1 MKIVPFINS
10 NIPAVADLADN
21 KKINNRQAVKFGEIK
36 DTFEASNPIKND
48 KIIDINRVGKNLHVS
63 FTGEFKNPIVRE
75 VPAVDFKLSGVM
87 KHQLGTAGGRDAV
100 DDTVVKLANSNWKEG
115 KEFDYSI
122 EIQENEKDGKIY
134 KNKVININDKDFG
147 TVGTV
152 PVTLTNKFAKLIE
165 SNPAEK
171 DNFKFTL
178 TNVNGGVNS
187 AYPTVG
193 IETTFKYV
201 GKNEE
206 VAKQTKDLFTSLI
219 DSDKKTVASS
229 VSMYEEPTS
238 PKEVLE
244 RMFDIEGQKKGL
256 GKVRE
261 LKTAIDTISKEINN
275 PKNKNILVLGHCKPD
290 GDTIGCVLGMQAA
303 IKGAYPDRN
312 VDMAIDDDIPNNF
325 AKLPGVDNIKRPYNG
340 FAVYQLEKN
349 VELLQRSDSD
359 AAKEQIKKLQKE
371 EERLKDPSRTF
382 DAGSINGKPKKY
394 DLVIMMDTPTPGRTS
409 KNFKKYFESADK
421 TIFIDHHPHRASE
434 WASESKK
441 LGLDLEKV
449 KENNLFCVAD
459 TVPAATQIVTAIADK
474 AGLLGKMFKNSLE
487 SAKQFVA
494 GISAGALTD
503 TCRFDKVASHDA
515 KDYAKPVTQRP
526 TYKPEGMTK
535 WLYNELGKAGGGD
548 IDKQWMRLNLDYELP
563 NKRIQNAD
571 GTFAPGPRDMV
582 LEKSVKGRIMDA
594 ELGVGMITVSYDD
607 MQEVLEVAKK
617 QDKKVQFNDVYS
629 AFKSSQALTSLK
641 MPGSVKENVE
651 EMSARGQAYSTYK
664 SPYDYDRLAV
674 LITQSQK
681 QGELNNNSQIADK
694 NSYSFSFRSSG
705 QSNLAQ
711 IAATLFGGGG
721 HSQAAGGGISM
732 KDLTL
737 ETPLKVMINGK
748 EEKDFAKVFAK
759 VNDIIAKK
767 ADSSEIKIEKA
778 EKDGKSIPEL
788 IKSITAEMRKTQTPK
803 PVVEKVPAEK
813 TEIAKQKE
821 AKVA

>member
-10 NIPAVADLADN
+10 NIPVVADN
-21 KKINNRQAVKFGEIK
+21 KKVNNYQSLKFGEIK

-63 FTGEFKNPIVRE
+63 FTGGEFKNPIVRE
-75 VPAVDFKLSGVM
+75 VPAVNFKLSGVM
-87 KHQLGTAGGRDAV
+87 KHQAGTAGGRDAV
-100 DDTVVKLANSNWKEG
+100 DDSVVKLAASDWKEG
-115 KEFDYSI
+115 REFDYSI
-122 EIQENEKDGKIY
+122 NIEENEKDGKIY
-134 KNKVININDKDFG
+134 KNKVLNINDKEYG
-147 TVGTV
+147 NIGTV
-152 PVTLTNKFAKLIE
+152 PVTLTNRFAKLIE

-171 DNFKFTL
+171 DNFKFEL

-187 AYPTVG
+187 AFPTVG
-193 IETTFKYV
+193 LEVAFKYV
-201 GKNEE
+201 GKDEN
-206 VAKQTKDLFTSLI
+206 VKQQTKDLFKSLI

-229 VSMYEEPTS
+229 VAMFEEPTS

-261 LKTAIDTISKEINN
+261 LKTAIDTIAKEINN

-303 IKGAYPDRN
+303 IKGAYPERN

-325 AKLPGVDNIKRPYNG
+325 AKLPGIDNIKRPYNG

-349 VELLQRSDSD
+349 IELLQRSDSD
-359 AAKEQIKKLQKE
+359 AVKAQIKKLQKE
-371 EERLKDPSRTF
+371 EERLKNPDRTF
-382 DAGSINGKPKKY
+382 DAGAINGKAKKY
-394 DLVIMMDTPTPGRTS
+394 DLVIMLDTPVPGRTS

-421 TIFIDHHPHRASE
+421 TIFIDHHPHRANE
-434 WASESKK
+434 WAAESKK
-441 LGLDLEKV
+441 LGLDLDKI
-449 KENNLFCVAD
+449 KANNLFCVAD

-494 GISAGALTD
+494 GVSAGTLTD
-503 TCRFDKVASHDA
+503 TCRFDKVASHDS
-515 KDYAKPVTQRP
+515 KDYAKPVTERP

-535 WLYNELGKAGGGD
+535 WLYNELEKVGGG
-548 IDKQWMRLNLDYELP
+548 IDKQWIRLNLDYELP
-563 NKRIQNAD
+563 NKRIKNAD
-571 GTFAPGPRDMV
+571 GTFVPGPRDMV

-594 ELGVGMITVSYDD
+594 DLGVGMITVSYDD
-607 MQEVLEVAKK
+607 MQEVFEVAQK

-641 MPGSVKENVE
+641 MPGSVKEDVE
-651 EMSARGQAYSTYK
+651 GMSVKGQAYSTYK

-681 QGELNNNSQIADK
+681 QGELNANSQIADK
-694 NSYSFSFRSSG
+694 NTYSFSFRSGG

-711 IAATLFGGGG
+711 VAATLFGGGG

-778 EKDGKSIPEL
+778 DKEGKSIPEL

-803 PVVEKVPAEK
+803 PVVEKTA
-813 TEIAKQKE
+813 
-821 AKVA
+821 VAPKKLEVAA

>member
-10 NIPAVADLADN
+10 SIPAVADN
-21 KKINNRQAVKFGEIK
+21 KKVNNYQTLKFGEIK

-63 FTGEFKNPIVRE
+63 FTGGEFKNPIVRE
-75 VPAVDFKLSGVM
+75 VPAVNFKLSGVM
-87 KHQLGTAGGRDAV
+87 KHQAGTAGGRDAV
-100 DDTVVKLANSNWKEG
+100 DDSVVKLAASDWKEG
-115 KEFDYSI
+115 REFDYSI
-122 EIQENEKDGKIY
+122 NIEENEKDGKIY
-134 KNKVININDKDFG
+134 KNKVLNINDKDYG
-147 TVGTV
+147 NVGTV

-171 DNFKFTL
+171 DNFKFEL

-187 AYPTVG
+187 AFPTVG
-193 IETTFKYV
+193 LEVAFKYV
-201 GKNEE
+201 GKDEN
-206 VAKQTKDLFTSLI
+206 VKQQTKDLFTSLI

-229 VSMYEEPTS
+229 VSMFEEPTS

-261 LKTAIDTISKEINN
+261 LKTAIDTIAKEINN

-303 IKGAYPDRN
+303 IKGAYPERN

-349 VELLQRSDSD
+349 IELLQRSDSD

-371 EERLKDPSRTF
+371 ETRLKNPDRTF
-382 DAGSINGKPKKY
+382 DAGAIDGKAKKY
-394 DLVIMMDTPTPGRTS
+394 DLVIMLDTPVPGRTS

-434 WASESKK
+434 WAAESKK
-441 LGLDLEKV
+441 LGLDLDKV
-449 KENNLFCVAD
+449 KANNLFCVAD

-494 GISAGALTD
+494 GVSAGTLTD
-503 TCRFDKVASHDA
+503 TCRFDKVASHDS
-515 KDYAKPVTQRP
+515 KDYAKPVTERP

-535 WLYNELGKAGGGD
+535 WLYNELEKVGGG
-548 IDKQWMRLNLDYELP
+548 IDKQWIRLNLDYELP
-563 NKRIQNAD
+563 NKRIKNAD
-571 GTFAPGPRDMV
+571 GTFVPGPRDMV

-594 ELGVGMITVSYDD
+594 DLGVGMITVSYDD
-607 MQEVLEVAKK
+607 MQEVFEAAQK
-617 QDKKVQFNDVYS
+617 QDKNVQFNDVYS

-641 MPGSVKENVE
+641 MPGSVKEDVE
-651 EMSARGQAYSTYK
+651 GMSAKGQAYSTYK

-674 LITQSQK
+674 LITQNQK
-681 QGELNNNSQIADK
+681 QGELNANSQIADK
-694 NSYSFSFRSSG
+694 NTYSFSFRSSG

-711 IAATLFGGGG
+711 VAATLFGGGG

-778 EKDGKSIPEL
+778 DKEGKSIPEL

-803 PVVEKVPAEK
+803 PVVEKTA
-813 TEIAKQKE
+813 
-821 AKVA
+821 VAPKKLEVAA

>member
-10 NIPAVADLADN
+10 SIPAVADN
-21 KKINNRQAVKFGEIK
+21 KKVNNYQPLKFGEIK

-63 FTGEFKNPIVRE
+63 FTGGEFKNPIVRE
-75 VPAVDFKLSGVM
+75 VPAVNFKLSGVM
-87 KHQLGTAGGRDAV
+87 KHQAGTAGGRDAV
-100 DDTVVKLANSNWKEG
+100 DDSVVKLAASDWKEG
-115 KEFDYSI
+115 REFDYSI
-122 EIQENEKDGKIY
+122 NIEENEKDGKIY
-134 KNKVININDKDFG
+134 KNKVLNINDKDYG
-147 TVGTV
+147 NVGTV

-171 DNFKFTL
+171 DNFKFEL

-187 AYPTVG
+187 AFPTVG
-193 IETTFKYV
+193 LEVAFKYV
-201 GKNEE
+201 GKDEN
-206 VAKQTKDLFTSLI
+206 VKQQTKDLFTSLI

-229 VSMYEEPTS
+229 VSMFEEPTS

-261 LKTAIDTISKEINN
+261 LKTAIDTIAKEINN

-303 IKGAYPDRN
+303 IKGAYPERN

-349 VELLQRSDSD
+349 IELLQRSDSD

-371 EERLKDPSRTF
+371 ETRLKNPDRTF
-382 DAGSINGKPKKY
+382 DAGAIDGKAKKY
-394 DLVIMMDTPTPGRTS
+394 DLVIMLDTPVPGRTS

-434 WASESKK
+434 WAAESKK
-441 LGLDLEKV
+441 LGLDLDKV
-449 KENNLFCVAD
+449 KANNLFCVAD

-494 GISAGALTD
+494 GVSAGTLTD
-503 TCRFDKVASHDA
+503 TCRFDKVASHDS
-515 KDYAKPVTQRP
+515 KDYAKPVTERP

-535 WLYNELGKAGGGD
+535 WLYNELEKVGGG
-548 IDKQWMRLNLDYELP
+548 IDKQWIRLNLDYELP
-563 NKRIQNAD
+563 NKRIKNAD
-571 GTFAPGPRDMV
+571 GTFVPGPRDMV

-594 ELGVGMITVSYDD
+594 DLGVGMITVSYDD
-607 MQEVLEVAKK
+607 MQEVFEAAQK

-641 MPGSVKENVE
+641 MPGSVKEDVE
-651 EMSARGQAYSTYK
+651 GMSAKGQAYSTYK

-674 LITQSQK
+674 LITQNQK
-681 QGELNNNSQIADK
+681 QGELNANSQIADK
-694 NSYSFSFRSSG
+694 NTYSFSFRSSG

-711 IAATLFGGGG
+711 VVATLFGGGG

-778 EKDGKSIPEL
+778 DKEGKSIPEL

-803 PVVEKVPAEK
+803 PVVEKTV
-813 TEIAKQKE
+813 
-821 AKVA
+821 VAPKKLEVAA

>member
-10 NIPAVADLADN
+10 SIPAVADN
-21 KKINNRQAVKFGEIK
+21 KKVNNYQPLKFGEIK

-63 FTGEFKNPIVRE
+63 FTGGEFKNPIVRE
-75 VPAVDFKLSGVM
+75 VPAVNFKLSCVM
-87 KHQLGTAGGRDAV
+87 KHQAGTAGGRDAV
-100 DDTVVKLANSNWKEG
+100 DDSVVKLAASDWKEG
-115 KEFDYSI
+115 REFDYSI
-122 EIQENEKDGKIY
+122 NIEENEKDGKIY
-134 KNKVININDKDFG
+134 KNKVLNINDKDYG
-147 TVGTV
+147 NVGTV

-171 DNFKFTL
+171 DNFKFEL

-187 AYPTVG
+187 AFPTVG
-193 IETTFKYV
+193 LEVAFKYV
-201 GKNEE
+201 GKDEN
-206 VAKQTKDLFTSLI
+206 VKQQTKDLFTSLI

-229 VSMYEEPTS
+229 VSMFEEPTS

-261 LKTAIDTISKEINN
+261 LKTAIDTIAKEINN

-303 IKGAYPDRN
+303 IKGAYPERN

-349 VELLQRSDSD
+349 IELLQRSDSD

-371 EERLKDPSRTF
+371 ETRLKNPDRTF
-382 DAGSINGKPKKY
+382 DAGAIDGKAKKY
-394 DLVIMMDTPTPGRTS
+394 DLVIMLDTPVPGRTS

-434 WASESKK
+434 WAAESKK
-441 LGLDLEKV
+441 LGLDLDKI
-449 KENNLFCVAD
+449 KANNLFCVAD

-494 GISAGALTD
+494 GVSAGTLTD
-503 TCRFDKVASHDA
+503 TCRFDKVASHDS
-515 KDYAKPVTQRP
+515 KDYAKPVTERP

-535 WLYNELGKAGGGD
+535 WLYNELEKVGGG
-548 IDKQWMRLNLDYELP
+548 IDKQWIRLNLDYELP
-563 NKRIQNAD
+563 NKRIKNAD
-571 GTFAPGPRDMV
+571 GTFVPGPRDMV

-594 ELGVGMITVSYDD
+594 DLGVGMITVSYDD
-607 MQEVLEVAKK
+607 MQEVFEAAQK

-641 MPGSVKENVE
+641 MPGSVKEDVE
-651 EMSARGQAYSTYK
+651 GMSAKGQAYSTYK

-674 LITQSQK
+674 LITQNQK
-681 QGELNNNSQIADK
+681 QGELNANSQIADK
-694 NSYSFSFRSSG
+694 NTYSFSFRSSG

-711 IAATLFGGGG
+711 VAATLFGGGG

-778 EKDGKSIPEL
+778 DKEGKSIPEL

-803 PVVEKVPAEK
+803 PVVEKTA
-813 TEIAKQKE
+813 
-821 AKVA
+821 VAPKKLEVAA

>member
-10 NIPAVADLADN
+10 SIPAVADN
-21 KKINNRQAVKFGEIK
+21 KKVNNYQPLKFGEIK
-36 DTFEASNPIKND
+36 DTFEASNSIKND

-63 FTGEFKNPIVRE
+63 FTGGEFKNPIVRE
-75 VPAVDFKLSGVM
+75 VPAVNFKLSGVM
-87 KHQLGTAGGRDAV
+87 KHQAGTAGGRDAV
-100 DDTVVKLANSNWKEG
+100 DDSVVKLAASDWKEG
-115 KEFDYSI
+115 REFDYSI
-122 EIQENEKDGKIY
+122 NIEENEKDGKIY
-134 KNKVININDKDFG
+134 KNKVLNINDKDYG
-147 TVGTV
+147 NVGTV

-171 DNFKFTL
+171 DNFKFEL

-187 AYPTVG
+187 AFPTVG
-193 IETTFKYV
+193 LEVAFKYV
-201 GKNEE
+201 GKDEN
-206 VAKQTKDLFTSLI
+206 VKQQTKDLFTSLI

-229 VSMYEEPTS
+229 VSMFEEPTS

-261 LKTAIDTISKEINN
+261 LKTAIDTIAKEINN

-303 IKGAYPDRN
+303 IKGAYPERN

-349 VELLQRSDSD
+349 IELLQRSDSD

-371 EERLKDPSRTF
+371 ETRLKNPDRTF
-382 DAGSINGKPKKY
+382 DAGAIDGKAKKY
-394 DLVIMMDTPTPGRTS
+394 DLVIMLDTPVPGRTS

-434 WASESKK
+434 WAAESKK
-441 LGLDLEKV
+441 LGLDLDKV
-449 KENNLFCVAD
+449 KANNLFCVAD

-494 GISAGALTD
+494 GVSAGTLTD
-503 TCRFDKVASHDA
+503 TCRFDKVASHDS
-515 KDYAKPVTQRP
+515 KDYAKPVTERP

-535 WLYNELGKAGGGD
+535 WLYNELEKVGGG
-548 IDKQWMRLNLDYELP
+548 IDKQWIRLNLDYELP
-563 NKRIQNAD
+563 NKRIKNAD
-571 GTFAPGPRDMV
+571 GTFVPGPRDMV

-594 ELGVGMITVSYDD
+594 DLGVGMITVSYDD
-607 MQEVLEVAKK
+607 MQEVFEAAQK

-641 MPGSVKENVE
+641 MPGSVKEDVE
-651 EMSARGQAYSTYK
+651 GMSAKGQAYSTYK

-674 LITQSQK
+674 LITQNQK
-681 QGELNNNSQIADK
+681 QGELNANSQIADK
-694 NSYSFSFRSSG
+694 NTYSFSFRSSG

-711 IAATLFGGGG
+711 VAATLFGGGG

-778 EKDGKSIPEL
+778 DKEGKSIPEL

-803 PVVEKVPAEK
+803 PVVEKTA
-813 TEIAKQKE
+813 
-821 AKVA
+821 VAPKKLEVAA

>member
-10 NIPAVADLADN
+10 SIPAVADN
-21 KKINNRQAVKFGEIK
+21 KKVNNYQPLKFGEIK

-63 FTGEFKNPIVRE
+63 FTGGEFKNPIVRE
-75 VPAVDFKLSGVM
+75 VPAVNFKLSGVM
-87 KHQLGTAGGRDAV
+87 KHQAGTAGGRDAV
-100 DDTVVKLANSNWKEG
+100 DDSVVKLAASDWKEG
-115 KEFDYSI
+115 REFDYSI
-122 EIQENEKDGKIY
+122 NIEENEKDGKIY
-134 KNKVININDKDFG
+134 KNKVLNINDKDYG
-147 TVGTV
+147 NVGTV

-171 DNFKFTL
+171 DNFKFEL

-187 AYPTVG
+187 AFPTVG
-193 IETTFKYV
+193 LEVAFKYV
-201 GKNEE
+201 GKDEN
-206 VAKQTKDLFTSLI
+206 VKQQTKDLFTSLI

-229 VSMYEEPTS
+229 VSMFEEPTS

-261 LKTAIDTISKEINN
+261 LKTAIDTIAKEINN

-303 IKGAYPDRN
+303 IKGAYPERN

-349 VELLQRSDSD
+349 IELLQRSDSD

-371 EERLKDPSRTF
+371 ETRLKNPDRTF
-382 DAGSINGKPKKY
+382 DAGAIDGKAKKY
-394 DLVIMMDTPTPGRTS
+394 DLVIMLDTPVPGRTS

-434 WASESKK
+434 WAAESKK
-441 LGLDLEKV
+441 LGLDLDKV
-449 KENNLFCVAD
+449 KANNLFCVAD

-494 GISAGALTD
+494 GVSAGTLTD
-503 TCRFDKVASHDA
+503 TCRFDKVASHDS
-515 KDYAKPVTQRP
+515 KDYAKPVTERP

-535 WLYNELGKAGGGD
+535 WLYNELEKVGGG
-548 IDKQWMRLNLDYELP
+548 IDKQWIRLNLDYELP
-563 NKRIQNAD
+563 NKRIKNAD
-571 GTFAPGPRDMV
+571 GTFVPGPRDMV

-594 ELGVGMITVSYDD
+594 DLGVGMITVSYDD
-607 MQEVLEVAKK
+607 MQEVFEAAQK

-641 MPGSVKENVE
+641 MPGSVKEDVE
-651 EMSARGQAYSTYK
+651 GMSAKGQAYSTYK

-674 LITQSQK
+674 LITQNQK
-681 QGELNNNSQIADK
+681 QGELNANSQIADK
-694 NSYSFSFRSSG
+694 NTYSFSFRSSG

-711 IAATLFGGGG
+711 VAATLFGGGG

-778 EKDGKSIPEL
+778 DKEGKSIPEL

-803 PVVEKVPAEK
+803 PVVEKTA
-813 TEIAKQKE
+813 
-821 AKVA
+821 VAPKKLEVAA

>member
-10 NIPAVADLADN
+10 SIPAVADN
-21 KKINNRQAVKFGEIK
+21 KKVNNYQPLKFGEIK

-63 FTGEFKNPIVRE
+63 FTGGEFKNPIVRE
-75 VPAVDFKLSGVM
+75 VPAVNFKLSGVM
-87 KHQLGTAGGRDAV
+87 KHQAGTAGGRDAV
-100 DDTVVKLANSNWKEG
+100 DDSVVKLAASDWKEG
-115 KEFDYSI
+115 REFDYSI
-122 EIQENEKDGKIY
+122 NIEENEKDGKIY
-134 KNKVININDKDFG
+134 KNKVLNISDKDYG
-147 TVGTV
+147 NVGTV

-171 DNFKFTL
+171 DNFKFEL

-187 AYPTVG
+187 AFPTVG
-193 IETTFKYV
+193 LEVAFKYV
-201 GKNEE
+201 GKDEN
-206 VAKQTKDLFTSLI
+206 VKQQTKDLFTSLI

-229 VSMYEEPTS
+229 VSMFEEPTS

-261 LKTAIDTISKEINN
+261 LKTAIDTIAKEINN

-303 IKGAYPDRN
+303 IKGAYPERN

-349 VELLQRSDSD
+349 IELLQRSDSD

-371 EERLKDPSRTF
+371 ETRLKNPDRTF
-382 DAGSINGKPKKY
+382 DAGAIDGKAKKY
-394 DLVIMMDTPTPGRTS
+394 DLVIMLDTPVPGRTS

-434 WASESKK
+434 WAAESKK
-441 LGLDLEKV
+441 LGLDLDKV
-449 KENNLFCVAD
+449 KANNLFCVAD

-494 GISAGALTD
+494 GVSAGTLTD
-503 TCRFDKVASHDA
+503 TCRFDKVASHDS
-515 KDYAKPVTQRP
+515 KDYAKPVTERP

-535 WLYNELGKAGGGD
+535 WLYNELEKVGGG
-548 IDKQWMRLNLDYELP
+548 IDKQWIRLNLDYELP
-563 NKRIQNAD
+563 NKRIKNAD
-571 GTFAPGPRDMV
+571 GTFVPGPRDMV

-594 ELGVGMITVSYDD
+594 DLGVGMITVSYDD
-607 MQEVLEVAKK
+607 MQEVFEAAQK

-641 MPGSVKENVE
+641 MPGSVKEDVE
-651 EMSARGQAYSTYK
+651 GMSAKGQAYSTYK

-674 LITQSQK
+674 LITQNQK
-681 QGELNNNSQIADK
+681 QGELNANSQIADK
-694 NSYSFSFRSSG
+694 NTYSFSFRSSG

-711 IAATLFGGGG
+711 VAATLFGGGG

-778 EKDGKSIPEL
+778 DKEGKSIPEL

-803 PVVEKVPAEK
+803 PVVEKTA
-813 TEIAKQKE
+813 
-821 AKVA
+821 VAPKKLEVAA

>member
-10 NIPAVADLADN
+10 SIPAVADN
-21 KKINNRQAVKFGEIK
+21 KKVNNYQPLKFGEIK

-63 FTGEFKNPIVRE
+63 FTGGEFKNPIVRE
-75 VPAVDFKLSGVM
+75 VPAVNFKLSGVM
-87 KHQLGTAGGRDAV
+87 KHQAGTAGGRDAV
-100 DDTVVKLANSNWKEG
+100 DDSVVKLAASDWKEG
-115 KEFDYSI
+115 REFDYSI
-122 EIQENEKDGKIY
+122 NIEENEKDGKIY
-134 KNKVININDKDFG
+134 KNKVLNINDKDYG
-147 TVGTV
+147 NVGTV

-171 DNFKFTL
+171 DNFKFEL

-187 AYPTVG
+187 AFPTVG
-193 IETTFKYV
+193 LEVAFKYV
-201 GKNEE
+201 GKDEN
-206 VAKQTKDLFTSLI
+206 VKQQTKDLFTSLI

-229 VSMYEEPTS
+229 VSMFEEPTS

-261 LKTAIDTISKEINN
+261 LKTAIDTIAKEINN

-303 IKGAYPDRN
+303 IKGAYPERN

-349 VELLQRSDSD
+349 IELLQRSDSD

-371 EERLKDPSRTF
+371 ETRLKNPDRTF
-382 DAGSINGKPKKY
+382 DAGAIDGKAKKY
-394 DLVIMMDTPTPGRTS
+394 DLVIMLDTPVPGRTS

-434 WASESKK
+434 WAAESKK
-441 LGLDLEKV
+441 LGLDLDKV
-449 KENNLFCVAD
+449 KANNLFCVAD

-494 GISAGALTD
+494 GVSAGTLTD
-503 TCRFDKVASHDA
+503 TCRFDKVASHDS
-515 KDYAKPVTQRP
+515 KDYAKPVTERP

-535 WLYNELGKAGGGD
+535 WLYNELEKVGGG
-548 IDKQWMRLNLDYELP
+548 IDKQWIRLNLDYELP
-563 NKRIQNAD
+563 NKRIKNAD
-571 GTFAPGPRDMV
+571 GTFVPGPRDMV

-594 ELGVGMITVSYDD
+594 DLGVGMITVSYDD
-607 MQEVLEVAKK
+607 LQEVFEAAQK

-641 MPGSVKENVE
+641 MPGSVKEDVE
-651 EMSARGQAYSTYK
+651 GMSAKGQAYSTYK

-674 LITQSQK
+674 LITQNQK
-681 QGELNNNSQIADK
+681 QGELNANSQIADK
-694 NSYSFSFRSSG
+694 NTYSFSFRSSG

-711 IAATLFGGGG
+711 VAATLFGGGG

-778 EKDGKSIPEL
+778 DKEGKSIPEL

-803 PVVEKVPAEK
+803 PVVEKTA
-813 TEIAKQKE
+813 
-821 AKVA
+821 VAPKKLEVAA

>member
-10 NIPAVADLADN
+10 SIPAVADN
-21 KKINNRQAVKFGEIK
+21 KKVNNYQPLKFGEIK

-63 FTGEFKNPIVRE
+63 FTGGEFKNPIVRE
-75 VPAVDFKLSGVM
+75 VPAVNFKLSGVM
-87 KHQLGTAGGRDAV
+87 KHQAGTAGGRDAV
-100 DDTVVKLANSNWKEG
+100 DDSVVKLAASDWKEG
-115 KEFDYSI
+115 REFDYSI
-122 EIQENEKDGKIY
+122 NIEENEKDGKIY
-134 KNKVININDKDFG
+134 KNKVLNINDKDYG
-147 TVGTV
+147 NVGTV

-171 DNFKFTL
+171 DNFKFEL

-187 AYPTVG
+187 AFPTVG
-193 IETTFKYV
+193 LEVAFKYV
-201 GKNEE
+201 GKDEN
-206 VAKQTKDLFTSLI
+206 VKQQTKDLFTSLI

-229 VSMYEEPTS
+229 VSMFEEPTS

-261 LKTAIDTISKEINN
+261 LKTAIDTIVKEINN

-303 IKGAYPDRN
+303 IKGAYPERN

-349 VELLQRSDSD
+349 IELLQRSDSD

-371 EERLKDPSRTF
+371 ETRLKNPDRTF
-382 DAGSINGKPKKY
+382 DAGAIDGKAKKY
-394 DLVIMMDTPTPGRTS
+394 DLVIMLDTPVPGRTS

-434 WASESKK
+434 WAAESKK
-441 LGLDLEKV
+441 LGLDLDKV
-449 KENNLFCVAD
+449 KANNLFCVAD

-494 GISAGALTD
+494 GVSAGTLTD
-503 TCRFDKVASHDA
+503 TCRFDKVASHDS
-515 KDYAKPVTQRP
+515 KDYAKPVTERP

-535 WLYNELGKAGGGD
+535 WLYNELEKVGGG
-548 IDKQWMRLNLDYELP
+548 IDKQWIRLNLDYELP
-563 NKRIQNAD
+563 NKRIKNAD
-571 GTFAPGPRDMV
+571 GTFVPGPRDMV

-594 ELGVGMITVSYDD
+594 DLGVGMITVSYDD
-607 MQEVLEVAKK
+607 MQEVFEAAQK

-641 MPGSVKENVE
+641 MPGSVKEDVE
-651 EMSARGQAYSTYK
+651 GMSAKGQAYSTYK

-674 LITQSQK
+674 LITQNQK
-681 QGELNNNSQIADK
+681 QGELNANSQIADK
-694 NSYSFSFRSSG
+694 NTYSFSFRSSG

-711 IAATLFGGGG
+711 VAATLFGGGG

-778 EKDGKSIPEL
+778 DKEGKSIPEL

-803 PVVEKVPAEK
+803 PVVEKTA
-813 TEIAKQKE
+813 
-821 AKVA
+821 VAPKKLEVAA

>member
-10 NIPAVADLADN
+10 SIPAVADN
-21 KKINNRQAVKFGEIK
+21 KKVNNYQPLKFGEIK
-36 DTFEASNPIKND
+36 DTFEASNSIKND

-63 FTGEFKNPIVRE
+63 FTGGEFKNPIVRE
-75 VPAVDFKLSGVM
+75 VPAVNFKLSGVM
-87 KHQLGTAGGRDAV
+87 KHQAGTAGGRDAV
-100 DDTVVKLANSNWKEG
+100 DDSVVKLAASDWKEG
-115 KEFDYSI
+115 REFDYSI
-122 EIQENEKDGKIY
+122 NIEENEKDGKIY
-134 KNKVININDKDFG
+134 KNKVLNINDKDYG
-147 TVGTV
+147 NVGTV

-171 DNFKFTL
+171 DNFKFEL

-187 AYPTVG
+187 AFPTVG
-193 IETTFKYV
+193 LEVAFKYV
-201 GKNEE
+201 GKDEN
-206 VAKQTKDLFTSLI
+206 VKQQTKDLFTSLI

-229 VSMYEEPTS
+229 VSMFEEPTS

-261 LKTAIDTISKEINN
+261 LKTAIDTIAKEINN

-303 IKGAYPDRN
+303 IKGAYPERN

-349 VELLQRSDSD
+349 IELLQRSDSD

-371 EERLKDPSRTF
+371 ETRLKNPDRTF
-382 DAGSINGKPKKY
+382 DARAIDGKAKKY
-394 DLVIMMDTPTPGRTS
+394 DLVIMLDTPVPGRTS

-434 WASESKK
+434 WAAESKK
-441 LGLDLEKV
+441 LGLDLDKV
-449 KENNLFCVAD
+449 KANNLFCVAD

-494 GISAGALTD
+494 GVSAGTLTD
-503 TCRFDKVASHDA
+503 TCRFDKVASHDS
-515 KDYAKPVTQRP
+515 KDYAKPVTERP

-535 WLYNELGKAGGGD
+535 WLYNELEKVGGG
-548 IDKQWMRLNLDYELP
+548 IDKQWIRLNLDYELP
-563 NKRIQNAD
+563 NKRIKNAD
-571 GTFAPGPRDMV
+571 GTFVPGPRDMV

-594 ELGVGMITVSYDD
+594 DLGVGMITVSYDD
-607 MQEVLEVAKK
+607 MQEVFEAAQK

-641 MPGSVKENVE
+641 MPGSVKEDVE
-651 EMSARGQAYSTYK
+651 GMSAKGQAYSTYK

-674 LITQSQK
+674 LITQNQK
-681 QGELNNNSQIADK
+681 QGELNANSQIADK
-694 NSYSFSFRSSG
+694 NTYSFSFRSSG

-711 IAATLFGGGG
+711 VAATLFGGGG

-778 EKDGKSIPEL
+778 DKEGKSIPEL

-803 PVVEKVPAEK
+803 PVVEKTA
-813 TEIAKQKE
+813 
-821 AKVA
+821 VAPKKLEVAA

>member
-10 NIPAVADLADN
+10 SIPAVADN
-21 KKINNRQAVKFGEIK
+21 KKVNNYQPLKFGEIK

-63 FTGEFKNPIVRE
+63 FTGGEFKNPIVRE
-75 VPAVDFKLSGVM
+75 VPAVNFKLSGVM
-87 KHQLGTAGGRDAV
+87 KHQAGTAGGRDAV
-100 DDTVVKLANSNWKEG
+100 DDSVVKLAASDWKEG
-115 KEFDYSI
+115 REFDYSI
-122 EIQENEKDGKIY
+122 NIEENEKDGKIY
-134 KNKVININDKDFG
+134 KNKVLNINDKDYG
-147 TVGTV
+147 NVGTV

-171 DNFKFTL
+171 DNFKFEL

-187 AYPTVG
+187 AFPTVG
-193 IETTFKYV
+193 LEVAFKYV
-201 GKNEE
+201 GKDEN
-206 VAKQTKDLFTSLI
+206 VKQQTKDLFTSLI

-229 VSMYEEPTS
+229 VSMFEEPTS

-261 LKTAIDTISKEINN
+261 LKTAIDTIAKEINN

-303 IKGAYPDRN
+303 IKGAYPERN

-349 VELLQRSDSD
+349 IELLQRSDSD

-371 EERLKDPSRTF
+371 ETRLKNPDRTF
-382 DAGSINGKPKKY
+382 DAGAIDGKAKKY
-394 DLVIMMDTPTPGRTS
+394 DLVIMLDTPVPGRTS

-434 WASESKK
+434 WAAESNK
-441 LGLDLEKV
+441 LGLDLDKV
-449 KENNLFCVAD
+449 KANNLFCVAD

-494 GISAGALTD
+494 GVSAGTLTD
-503 TCRFDKVASHDA
+503 TCRFDKVASHDS
-515 KDYAKPVTQRP
+515 KDYAKPVTERP

-535 WLYNELGKAGGGD
+535 WLYNELEKVGGG
-548 IDKQWMRLNLDYELP
+548 IDKQWIRLNLDYELP
-563 NKRIQNAD
+563 NKRIKNAD
-571 GTFAPGPRDMV
+571 GTFVPGPRDMV

-594 ELGVGMITVSYDD
+594 DLGVGMITVSYDD
-607 MQEVLEVAKK
+607 MQEVFEAAQK

-641 MPGSVKENVE
+641 MPGSVKEDVE
-651 EMSARGQAYSTYK
+651 GMSAKGQAYSTYK

-674 LITQSQK
+674 LITQNQK
-681 QGELNNNSQIADK
+681 QGELNANSQIADK
-694 NSYSFSFRSSG
+694 NTYSFSFRSSG

-711 IAATLFGGGG
+711 VAATLFGGGG

-778 EKDGKSIPEL
+778 DKEGKSIPEL

-803 PVVEKVPAEK
+803 PVVEKTA
-813 TEIAKQKE
+813 
-821 AKVA
+821 VAPKKLEVAA

>member
-10 NIPAVADLADN
+10 SIPAVADN
-21 KKINNRQAVKFGEIK
+21 KKVNNYQPLKFGEIK

-63 FTGEFKNPIVRE
+63 FTGGEFKNPIVRE
-75 VPAVDFKLSGVM
+75 VPAVNFKLSGVM
-87 KHQLGTAGGRDAV
+87 KHQAGTAGGRDAV
-100 DDTVVKLANSNWKEG
+100 DDSVVKLAASDWKEG
-115 KEFDYSI
+115 REFDYSI
-122 EIQENEKDGKIY
+122 NIEENEKDGKIY
-134 KNKVININDKDFG
+134 KNKVLNINDKDYG
-147 TVGTV
+147 NVGTV

-171 DNFKFTL
+171 DNFKFEL

-187 AYPTVG
+187 AFPTVG
-193 IETTFKYV
+193 LEVAFKYV
-201 GKNEE
+201 GKDEN
-206 VAKQTKDLFTSLI
+206 VKQQTKDLFTSLI

-229 VSMYEEPTS
+229 VSMFEEPTS

-261 LKTAIDTISKEINN
+261 LKTAIDTIAKEINN

-303 IKGAYPDRN
+303 IKGAYPERN

-349 VELLQRSDSD
+349 IELLQRSDSD

-371 EERLKDPSRTF
+371 ETRLKNPDRTF
-382 DAGSINGKPKKY
+382 DAGAIDGKAKKY
-394 DLVIMMDTPTPGRTS
+394 DLVIMLDTPVPGRTS

-434 WASESKK
+434 WAAESKK
-441 LGLDLEKV
+441 LGLDLDKV
-449 KENNLFCVAD
+449 KANNLFCVAD

-494 GISAGALTD
+494 GVSAGTLTD
-503 TCRFDKVASHDA
+503 TCRFDKVASHDS
-515 KDYAKPVTQRP
+515 KDYAKPVTERP

-535 WLYNELGKAGGGD
+535 WLYNELEKVGGG
-548 IDKQWMRLNLDYELP
+548 IDKQWIRLNLDYELP
-563 NKRIQNAD
+563 NKRIKNAD
-571 GTFAPGPRDMV
+571 GTFVPGPRDMV

-594 ELGVGMITVSYDD
+594 DLGVGMITVSYDD
-607 MQEVLEVAKK
+607 MQEVFEAAQK

-641 MPGSVKENVE
+641 MPGSVKEDVE
-651 EMSARGQAYSTYK
+651 GMSAKGQAYSTYK

-674 LITQSQK
+674 LITQNQK
-681 QGELNNNSQIADK
+681 QGELNANSQIADK
-694 NSYSFSFRSSG
+694 NTYSFSFRSSG

-711 IAATLFGGGG
+711 VVATLFGGGG

-778 EKDGKSIPEL
+778 DKEGKSIPEL

-803 PVVEKVPAEK
+803 PVVEKTA
-813 TEIAKQKE
+813 
-821 AKVA
+821 VAPKKLEVAA

>member
-10 NIPAVADLADN
+10 SIPAVADN
-21 KKINNRQAVKFGEIK
+21 KKVNNYQPLKFGEIK

-63 FTGEFKNPIVRE
+63 FTGGEFKNPIVRE
-75 VPAVDFKLSGVM
+75 VPAVNFKLSGVM
-87 KHQLGTAGGRDAV
+87 KHQAGTAGGRDAV
-100 DDTVVKLANSNWKEG
+100 DDSVVKLAASDWKEG
-115 KEFDYSI
+115 REFDYSI
-122 EIQENEKDGKIY
+122 NIEENEKDGKIY
-134 KNKVININDKDFG
+134 KNKVLNINDKDYG
-147 TVGTV
+147 NVGTV

-171 DNFKFTL
+171 DNFKFEL

-187 AYPTVG
+187 AFPTVG
-193 IETTFKYV
+193 LEVAFKYV
-201 GKNEE
+201 GKDEN
-206 VAKQTKDLFTSLI
+206 VKQQTKDLFTSLI

-229 VSMYEEPTS
+229 VSMFEEPTS

-261 LKTAIDTISKEINN
+261 LKTAIDTIAKEINN

-303 IKGAYPDRN
+303 IKGAYPERN

-349 VELLQRSDSD
+349 IELLQRSDSD

-371 EERLKDPSRTF
+371 ETRLKNPDRTF
-382 DAGSINGKPKKY
+382 DAGAIDGKAKKY
-394 DLVIMMDTPTPGRTS
+394 DLVIMLDTPVPGRTS

-434 WASESKK
+434 WAAESKK
-441 LGLDLEKV
+441 LGLDLDKV
-449 KENNLFCVAD
+449 KANNLFCVAD

-494 GISAGALTD
+494 GVSAGTLTD
-503 TCRFDKVASHDA
+503 TCRFDKVASHDS
-515 KDYAKPVTQRP
+515 KDYAKPVTERP

-535 WLYNELGKAGGGD
+535 WLYNELEKVGGG
-548 IDKQWMRLNLDYELP
+548 IDKQWIRLNLDYELP
-563 NKRIQNAD
+563 NKRIKNAD
-571 GTFAPGPRDMV
+571 GTFVPGPRDMV

-594 ELGVGMITVSYDD
+594 DLGVGMITVSYDD
-607 MQEVLEVAKK
+607 MQEVFEAAQK

-641 MPGSVKENVE
+641 MPGSVKEDVE
-651 EMSARGQAYSTYK
+651 GMSAKGQAYSTYK

-674 LITQSQK
+674 LITQNQK
-681 QGELNNNSQIADK
+681 QGELNANSQIADK
-694 NSYSFSFRSSG
+694 NTYSFSFRSSG

-711 IAATLFGGGG
+711 VAATLFGGGG

-778 EKDGKSIPEL
+778 DKEGKSIPEL

-803 PVVEKVPAEK
+803 LVVEKTA
-813 TEIAKQKE
+813 
-821 AKVA
+821 VAPKKLEVAA